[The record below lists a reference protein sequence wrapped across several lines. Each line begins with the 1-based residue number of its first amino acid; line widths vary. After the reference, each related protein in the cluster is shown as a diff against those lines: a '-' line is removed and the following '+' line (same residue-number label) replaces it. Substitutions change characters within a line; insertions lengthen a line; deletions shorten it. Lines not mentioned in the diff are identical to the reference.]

1 MACGILRR
9 GEDVKSQQDCRFAVP
24 TERAPA
30 SSVRAV
36 PGSEAEEEAVSIS
49 ALSKHVANET
59 SALVQPTESSG
70 TPSSVTLASLQLDA
84 GQGAGDIETKEQR
97 GESGSAHETGGCG
110 ERGSVL
116 TGFMKPSI
124 KTSHVPQLRQNTL
137 PERRQAMAAGS
148 RVMDSFYPE
157 RTQNVVQGTTRDPS
171 ALFELNFEHSFE
183 GMRGA
188 APRRTGGMHRTVTM
202 VQNAN
207 HARCNASGGP
217 LSFGQGQGNTG
228 KEGHTEANA
237 GREAGNELIDNRGK
251 MAQEKAKQNEAR
263 CTNKPGLVILEGIV
277 HSDQIGRGGAAG
289 VCGGAGLAPNGADTH
304 DDLSQESPVLLR
316 KHSRPRAGVSEK
328 TKKETSPVK
337 EATMPNM
344 MQCGAAP
351 LSERSSSF
359 EAANQNRDSPV
370 AMVDDPE
377 QEANTNGET
386 CDTATPKKRRQP
398 SPQNTPGSSA
408 VSVAGSGLS
417 AAAAITGSGKR
428 AKAAPTT
435 PGCCYKC
442 GATKST
448 EWLPFHVE
456 GDVHT
461 ICKGC
466 QVFFFSFCL
475 EPHGYQRHSIL
486 LTLGHAPGLSQ
497 RQQDRNQRV
506 GSRGHR
512 CTRPS
517 SVAGRP

>member
-1 MACGILRR
+1 MIGGILRR

-70 TPSSVTLASLQLDA
+70 TPSNVTLASMQLDA
-84 GQGAGDIETKEQR
+84 GQGAGDIEIKEQR

-171 ALFELNFEHSFE
+171 ALFELNFEQSFE
-183 GMRGA
+183 GLHGA
-188 APRRTGGMHRTVTM
+188 VPRRTGGMHRTVTM

-217 LSFGQGQGNTG
+217 SSFGQGQGNTG

-263 CTNKPGLVILEGIV
+263 CTNKPGLVILEGVV

-351 LSERSSSF
+351 ERSSSF

-475 EPHGYQRHSIL
+475 EPHGCQRHSIL

-497 RQQDRNQRV
+497 RQQDRDQRV